1 MFRQKFADAIQ
12 TAAGDVSRL
21 LRREFLTLV
30 PAFWLAWLWF
40 GPKGAVV
47 LALAGLPLAWAF
59 TARRADGPAR
69 PAADWRDAVTG
80 LPGRDAATEALDQAL
95 ESGRVTGKS
104 TACLVLC
111 LDDAQR
117 VLTEFGQTAH
127 DQVLRKAGERMAGA
141 LRDHDLVAR
150 LEGARFAVA
159 LAPVRRADLET
170 LIQIAG
176 RLQAAVH
183 EPYSIDAMTTYVSA
197 SVGFCLASR
206 APDRSGASLL
216 AAAEIAMDDAWRN
229 GPAAIRAYSVEVAKA
244 AADRDSLREEV
255 GAALYGGEI
264 VGYFQPQLSTDTGE
278 VTGFEALARWQ
289 HPARGLLT
297 PAEFLPA
304 IMAAGLSERL
314 GEVMLGQSLGAL
326 RGWDRAGLGVPGVAV
341 NFSRDEL
348 RNPGLEAKL
357 KWELDRFELLPG
369 RLTVEILETVIAE
382 TDNDMIVHNIAA
394 LARMGCGIDL
404 DDFGTGHASI
414 AAIRRFAVNRIKIDR
429 SFVTRIDTDPAQQK
443 MIAAI
448 LSLAERL
455 DMATLAEGVETIG
468 EHAMLAQLGCTH
480 VQGFAIARPMPA
492 TAIAEWLERHR
503 AKLAATPRMSRKA
516 G

>member
-1 MFRQKFADAIQ
+1 MTKDRFIDAIQ
-12 TAAGDVSRL
+12 TAASEVSQL

-47 LALAGLPLAWAF
+47 LVLAGLPLAWTLA
-59 TARRADGPAR
+59 ARRADRA
-69 PAADWRDAVTG
+69 PAAAGDWHDEVTG
-80 LPGRDAATEALDQAL
+80 LPGRGAAILALDQAL
-95 ESGRVTGKS
+95 ETGRVTGKS
-104 TACLVLC
+104 TAGLVLC

-117 VLTEFGQTAH
+117 VLSEFGQAAH
-127 DQVLRKAGERMAGA
+127 DLVLRKAGERLAGV
-141 LRDHDLVAR
+141 LRDQDLVAR

-159 LAPVRRADLET
+159 LAPARRTDLET
-170 LIQIAG
+170 LIQIAA
-176 RLQAAVH
+176 RLQAALH
-183 EPYSIDAMTTYVSA
+183 EPFSIDAMTTYVSA

-206 APDRSGASLL
+206 APDRSGAAIL
-216 AAAEIAMDDAWRN
+216 AAAELAMDDAWRN
-229 GPAAIRAYSVEVAKA
+229 GPGAIRAYSVEVARA

-255 GAALYGGEI
+255 EAALDGGEI
-264 VGYFQPQLSTDTGE
+264 VAHFQPQISTDTGA

-289 HPARGLLT
+289 HPGRGLLT

-304 IMAAGLSERL
+304 IMAAGLSGRL

-326 RGWDRAGLGVPGVAV
+326 RGWDRAGLAVPGIGV

-348 RNPGLEAKL
+348 RNPGLEARL
-357 KWELDRFELLPG
+357 KWELDRFELAPG

-382 TDNDMIVHNIAA
+382 ADNDMIVHNIAT
-394 LARMGCGIDL
+394 LARLGCGIDL

-414 AAIRRFAVNRIKIDR
+414 AAIRRFAVKRIKIDR
-429 SFVTRIDTDPAQQK
+429 SFVSRIDTDPAQQK
-443 MIAAI
+443 MLAAI

-455 DMATLAEGVETIG
+455 DLATLAEGVETIG

-480 VQGFAIARPMPA
+480 VQGFVIARPMPA
-492 TAIAEWLERHR
+492 DAVAGWLEQHR
-503 AKLAATPRMSRKA
+503 AKLAATPRVNRKA

>member
-1 MFRQKFADAIQ
+1 MFRQKFRDAVQ
-12 TAAGDVSRL
+12 TAASDVSRL
-21 LRREFLTLV
+21 LRHEFLTLV
-30 PAFWLAWLWF
+30 PAFWLTWLWF
-40 GPKGAVV
+40 GPKGAVI
-47 LALAGLPLAWAF
+47 LALAGLPLAW
-59 TARRADGPAR
+59 TLGARRAAMPAR
-69 PAADWRDAVTG
+69 AAAEWRDAVTG
-80 LPGRDAATEALDQAL
+80 LPGRAAAITALDQAL
-95 ESGRVTGKS
+95 ESGRATGRS

-111 LDDAQR
+111 LDDQQR
-117 VLTEFGQTAH
+117 VLNEFGQAAH
-127 DQVLRKAGERMAGA
+127 DQVLRKTGERLAGA
-141 LRDHDLVAR
+141 LRDNDLVAR

-170 LIQIAG
+170 LVQIAG
-176 RLQAAVH
+176 RLQAALR
-183 EPYSIDAMTTYVSA
+183 EPFSIDAMTTYVGA

-206 APDRSGASLL
+206 APDRSGAAILS
-216 AAAEIAMDDAWRN
+216 AAEVAMNDAWRN
-229 GPAAIRAYSVEVAKA
+229 GPAAIRAYSVEVARA
-244 AADRDSLREEV
+244 AADRNSLREEIA
-255 GAALYGGEI
+255 AALDGGEI
-264 VGYFQPQLSTDTGE
+264 VAHFQPQLSTDTGE

-289 HPARGLLT
+289 HSERGLLT

-326 RGWDRAGLGVPGVAV
+326 RGWDRAGLGVPSIGV

-348 RNPGLEAKL
+348 RNPNLEARL
-357 KWELDRFELLPG
+357 KWELDRFDLLPG

-394 LARMGCGIDL
+394 LARLGCGIDL

-414 AAIRRFAVNRIKIDR
+414 AAIRRFAVSRIKIDR
-429 SFVTRIDTDPAQQK
+429 SFVTRIDTDPGQQK

-455 DMATLAEGVETIG
+455 DLATLAEGVETIG

-492 TAIAEWLERHR
+492 EAVADWLERHR
-503 AKLAATPRMSRKA
+503 AKLAATPRMNRKA